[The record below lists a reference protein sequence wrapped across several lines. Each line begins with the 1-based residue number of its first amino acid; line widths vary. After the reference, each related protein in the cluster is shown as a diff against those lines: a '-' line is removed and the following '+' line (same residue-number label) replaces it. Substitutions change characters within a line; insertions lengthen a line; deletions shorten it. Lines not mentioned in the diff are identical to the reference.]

1 MEQFEIVVPVMFGIE
16 AVCAREIKNLGY
28 ETTKVEDGRITF
40 LGDAEAVARANICLR
55 TAERILIKVGE
66 FSAVTF
72 DELFEKTKELPWEN
86 WITKHNAFPVKGFSR
101 NSKLFSVSD
110 CQSIIKK
117 SIVERLKQ
125 KYRVSWFDEKGAPYQ
140 IQFSIIKDTV

>member
-55 TAERILIKVGE
+55 RPSGFCKVVNFGGH
-66 FSAVTF
+66 F
-72 DELFEKTKELPWEN
+72 DELFERPKNFLGKTGSPS
-86 WITKHNAFPVKGFSR
+86 IM
-101 NSKLFSVSD
+101 LF
-110 CQSIIKK
+110 
-117 SIVERLKQ
+117 RLKD
-125 KYRVSWFDEKGAPYQ
+125 FPE
-140 IQFSIIKDTV
+140 IQSFFLFLTVRALSKRASLSGSNKNTE